1 MRNIKLKI
9 NINLKFYTIK
19 FKKKIFF
26 LYVKYIMIHEI
37 IEYLKENTISLLS
50 QIVMLLVGDCVS
62 NNDSC
67 TTYHI
72 PKNIPYTVCNILIL
86 LFVTIL
92 KFVLSYFN
100 KMYNKLPA
108 KLV

>member
-1 MRNIKLKI
+1 
-9 NINLKFYTIK
+9 
-19 FKKKIFF
+19 
-26 LYVKYIMIHEI
+26 MIHEI

-50 QIVMLLVGDCVS
+50 QIVMLLVGDCVT
-62 NNDSC
+62 NTDSC

-72 PKNIPYTVCNILIL
+72 PKNIPYTICNILIL

-100 KMYNKLPA
+100 KMYNKLYT
-108 KLV
+108 KSV